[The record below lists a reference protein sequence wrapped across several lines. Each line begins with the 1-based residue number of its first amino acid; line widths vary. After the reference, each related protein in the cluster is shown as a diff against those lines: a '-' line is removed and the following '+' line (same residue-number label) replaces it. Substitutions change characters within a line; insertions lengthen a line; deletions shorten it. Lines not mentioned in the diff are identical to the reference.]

1 MIGFFIMLWIMAL
14 LTGCSQEPQITATT
28 DSYYGTEIMDITTEE
43 PPMIYVYVC
52 GHVEKPGVYTFFPD
66 SRICDAIEAAGG
78 VTADGEGQALNQA
91 ELLQDG
97 QKVYVPGMGEDLA
110 TSNEDDGKV
119 NINLATKEEL
129 MTLPGIG
136 ESKALLIIEYREEHG
151 VFETIEDLMNIPG
164 IKEGVFHQIK
174 ECIKVS

>member
-1 MIGFFIMLWIMAL
+1 MFRPSG
-14 LTGCSQEPQITATT
+14 E
-28 DSYYGTEIMDITTEE
+28 
-43 PPMIYVYVC
+43 
-52 GHVEKPGVYTFFPD
+52 
-66 SRICDAIEAAGG
+66 AIEAAGG

-151 VFETIEDLMNIPG
+151 AFETIEDLMNIPG